1 MSLRAL
7 GCALVAAV
15 AACSTTAAPR
25 SAVRGEAHGSTG
37 ARTATAPGAG
47 GNGSAHRAWRREGF
61 ARPESV
67 LYDEFHD
74 RYLVSNSNGAQPGYI
89 SSVDPSGAL
98 LAARFID
105 GDRPGVSLRDPHGSA
120 ILDGRLYVADLAT
133 VRIFYL
139 DDGRPVGDIEIPT
152 ATLLNDVVA
161 DRVGGRVYVSDSA
174 VLRAADGSLTPN
186 GNDAVYVLDKG
197 VARPFARGRALANP
211 NGLALD
217 SAGALWVADGN
228 GRLYRLAADGG
239 MHDIARGPGKSLDG
253 LVAIGE
259 RLLVSDWG
267 TRAVWERGGDGRFT
281 VVVGNVET
289 PADIGWDGKRHRL
302 LIPCIA
308 PGALEAWDL

>member
-1 MSLRAL
+1 MLPWPRARRRRL
-7 GCALVAAV
+7 PAPPFAARRTEARARGWRPRP
-15 AACSTTAAPR
+15 AAAARRIAPGDSKASRVPRASCTTSFTTATSSP
-25 SAVRGEAHGSTG
+25 
-37 ARTATAPGAG
+37 TATAR
-47 GNGSAHRAWRREGF
+47 SRATS
-61 ARPESV
+61 PPST
-67 LYDEFHD
+67 
-74 RYLVSNSNGAQPGYI
+74 
-89 SSVDPSGAL
+89 PSGAR

-105 GDRPGVSLRDPHGSA
+105 GDRLGVSLRDPHGSA

-139 DDGRPVGDIEIPT
+139 DDGRPAGDIEIPT
-152 ATLLNDVVA
+152 ATFLNDVVA

-217 SAGALWVADGN
+217 GTGALWVADGN

-239 MHDIARGPGKSLDG
+239 VHDVARGPGTSLDG

-308 PGALEAWDL
+308 ARRPRSLGSVAFC